1 MTLMAERMSLSV
13 AMAHAALFRPRPFG
27 RAVVLHSTTA
37 AVTTKTIPFQGIM
50 VGTEAPQVST
60 LSRDGFWS
68 VSGRKSDRIA
78 SKSLSRFTN
87 TSNYPIEIDS
97 DDDTNRELECPVA
110 VIKRKNKRKVSNT
123 ISVVYRYQQ
132 MDGQGTYVRTNNPS
146 IDSATVEAMV
156 EQLVNK
162 AITDYEAACL
172 NSETGKEEEGL
183 DIPVEWFRIV
193 NRCTPKQFCKGLQT
207 LKTKQK
213 EAVQEMGFGK
223 LLSFKV
229 NGIPQKLGHYIVDRL
244 DVTSMEIL
252 GREGP
257 IKRLA
262 EAGDDDSFNFKL
274 DFLMLFLSTIVEC
287 HAHGKCKL
295 DVLNYLADDTDISKV
310 NWCSY
315 IIDCIEKCKYGWL
328 PNTKSPFKGP
338 LAVLTLLYVDNVQ
351 CKGMNVDH
359 TKAPIEFW
367 NMQKLKQREALELV
381 EISESGDLGNMIDL
395 DRMFDQTIC
404 NKRRFERAITKKIEK
419 EPKNHMVRLMAEKYE
434 RIFNE
439 KPCVVQLKEKEV
451 TKKNEE
457 QFHVKKNEETS
468 SIKKCTVLSDDTLG
482 SGLRDDIDD
491 RIMDVCLEINR
502 RRQKWIESDEDE
514 EDVDLE
520 TVNKNNK
527 DSDDNN
533 NHEVDLGCPSFSLGF
548 TQEQHERKGLE
559 QSEKPEG
566 ESKDKFQGCKLG
578 ATETEGKDVTK
589 VSGDKVC
596 IDKPDQI
603 LNQRFV
609 VDEFPTFSLG
619 LTQEGNQEEYN
630 QIIGKGL
637 SENMKACVVSENV
650 TIVDRKFVGKTKKD
664 ILLEK
669 YGANVPKQGGL
680 KDSENEVV
688 KESCMK
694 PVMLKDEIPTFSLGL
709 TQEVRREETNK
720 FTGQR
725 EIGDETSITFVADK
739 MNATDGKMVGRS
751 KSEIVAEK
759 FGASEAMNEG
769 INVPRPK
776 VVGWTKAVA
785 INEVTTSPQSL
796 CWGSE
801 GTGLRPL
808 VERSGLEDVKTQS
821 FVAVESLNDSV
832 GAGVLLHHLDGCKNS
847 KTVLDV
853 EG

>member
-1 MTLMAERMSLSV
+1 MFKL
-13 AMAHAALFRPRPFG
+13 
-27 RAVVLHSTTA
+27 
-37 AVTTKTIPFQGIM
+37 GIKI
-50 VGTEAPQVST
+50 
-60 LSRDGFWS
+60 RDGLCITVDADNILTILLLFLIKGLLKKFIL
-68 VSGRKSDRIA
+68 VVFDQFLFSGRKSDRIA

-87 TSNYPIEIDS
+87 TSNSPIEIDS
-97 DDDTNRELECPVA
+97 DDNTNRELECPVA
-110 VIKRKNKRKVSNT
+110 VIKRKNKRKVVHISN
-123 ISVVYRYQQ
+123 SNVKR
-132 MDGQGTYVRTNNPS
+132 RRLKKENN
-146 IDSATVEAMV
+146 VE
-156 EQLVNK
+156 
-162 AITDYEAACL
+162 
-172 NSETGKEEEGL
+172 EEEGL

-193 NRCTPKQFCKGLQT
+193 NGCTPKQFCKGLQT
-207 LKTKQK
+207 LKPKQK
-213 EAVQEMGFGK
+213 EAVQEMSFGK

-229 NGIPQKLGHYIVDRL
+229 NGIPQKIGHYIVDRL

-257 IKRLA
+257 IKVNEEAVFGLLGVPKGGIDLKNVNPTKNLCKKIQEWRNLYTNDYISPSELVKRFA

-315 IIDCIEKCKYGWL
+315 IIDCIEKCKSGWL

-338 LAVLTLLYVDNVQ
+338 LAVLT
-351 CKGMNVDH
+351 
-359 TKAPIEFW
+359 
-367 NMQKLKQREALELV
+367 
-381 EISESGDLGNMIDL
+381 GNMIDL
-395 DRMFDQTIC
+395 DRMLDQTIC
-404 NKRRFERAITKKIEK
+404 NKKRFERAIMKKIEK

-548 TQEQHERKGLE
+548 TQEQHERKGLD

-609 VDEFPTFSLG
+609 VDEFPTFNLG

-650 TIVDRKFVGKTKKD
+650 TIADRKFVGKTKKD

-688 KESCMK
+688 QESCMK

-739 MNATDGKMVGRS
+739 MNAADCGIFVMKHMEMFMGSHCRNFDCGFKT
-751 KSEIVAEK
+751 SEKHVRTQIQTLRKKYACRILL
-759 FGASEAMNEG
+759 SD
-769 INVPRPK
+769 INVQKQKLLAK
-776 VVGWTKAVA
+776 V
-785 INEVTTSPQSL
+785 
-796 CWGSE
+796 
-801 GTGLRPL
+801 GL
-808 VERSGLEDVKTQS
+808 
-821 FVAVESLNDSV
+821 
-832 GAGVLLHHLDGCKNS
+832 
-847 KTVLDV
+847 
-853 EG
+853 